1 MPWVIHYRLE
11 NFEHLRNVESS
22 FSDCLHIMK
31 CLLATHLTNV
41 RLDNLIVE
49 DKFQA
54 LMVGDVM
61 VKHLETETVSCGVQ
75 DPGVII
81 GTLDAGV
88 EPQCLPRQF
97 SRCEGAGVG

>member
-1 MPWVIHYRLE
+1 
-11 NFEHLRNVESS
+11 
-22 FSDCLHIMK
+22 MK

-88 EPQCLPRQF
+88 EPQRFPRQF
-97 SRCEGAGVG
+97 SGCEGAGVGKGTEGLSLV